1 MHSNVFL
8 TNISTAFCFFEIQM
22 GLIFWG
28 LRELQKGLKLCFL
41 AQKRVISFEEVNSTA
56 VIKGDPISYF
66 FLLFL
71 HQQYILS
78 KDINLNITFPL
89 MEEQNS

>member
-1 MHSNVFL
+1 
-8 TNISTAFCFFEIQM
+8 M

-28 LRELQKGLKLCFL
+28 LRELQKGLKLCIL
-41 AQKRVISFEEVNSTA
+41 AQIRVIFFEEVNSAA

-66 FLLFL
+66 FLLFFL

-78 KDINLNITFPL
+78 KDINLNITFTL
-89 MEEQNS
+89 MDEQNSDPPAGLLSLQLASQNS

>member
-1 MHSNVFL
+1 M
-8 TNISTAFCFFEIQM
+8 
-22 GLIFWG
+22 
-28 LRELQKGLKLCFL
+28 GLKLCIL
-41 AQKRVISFEEVNSTA
+41 AQKGFSFEEVNSAA